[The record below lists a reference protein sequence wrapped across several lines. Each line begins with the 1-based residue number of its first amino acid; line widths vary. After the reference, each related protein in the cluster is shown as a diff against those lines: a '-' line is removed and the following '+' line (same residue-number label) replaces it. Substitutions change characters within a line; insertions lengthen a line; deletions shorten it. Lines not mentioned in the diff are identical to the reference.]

1 MTVEVA
7 EERIETQMRQTARRL
22 ARNYN
27 FPGFRKGKVPY
38 QVLLTRLGHDYLRT
52 EAIEDLLQP
61 IFEEAMEEV
70 DPEIYAQAQFM
81 DMELSPL
88 VLKFTIPLAPE
99 VKLGDYRSVR
109 REIEPVMVTDEA
121 VADALDKLRQRYQEQ
136 EPVDRP
142 VAAGD
147 LVTLSGKGVVVAVP
161 VPEPAEGEEAAAE
174 LEEIVL
180 FDTQHI
186 ELAMDDRELFP
197 GTTFV
202 ENLLDLSAGD
212 SKSFSLIFPDDFEEQ
227 EFAGREARFDV
238 EILNVQNRLLPELD
252 DALAEREGLEN
263 LAALEAITRENL
275 EKAAKSQQ
283 QNDLIEEMIDRLL
296 ETATLVYPPAAV
308 DMEVDSRI
316 ETFKNQVSRSGWEWE
331 DYLKLQ
337 GMEEGSLRGE
347 FREGAE
353 EALRRQLVLR
363 QFVLDEKL
371 KVGMDD
377 LDAKLDERLA
387 VFGDNPELAEGM
399 RNYYKSGYGFEM
411 ISSEILVDKAHERV
425 VAIFSGTA
433 PDLADLTDEETA
445 VAEDE
450 SPVEEAETEG
460 EAVLAEESEEN
471 EAEE

>member
-1 MTVEVA
+1 
-7 EERIETQMRQTARRL
+7 
-22 ARNYN
+22 
-27 FPGFRKGKVPY
+27 
-38 QVLLTRLGHDYLRT
+38 
-52 EAIEDLLQP
+52 
-61 IFEEAMEEV
+61 
-70 DPEIYAQAQFM
+70 
-81 DMELSPL
+81 
-88 VLKFTIPLAPE
+88 
-99 VKLGDYRSVR
+99 
-109 REIEPVMVTDEA
+109 
-121 VADALDKLRQRYQEQ
+121 
-136 EPVDRP
+136 
-142 VAAGD
+142 
-147 LVTLSGKGVVVAVP
+147 
-161 VPEPAEGEEAAAE
+161 
-174 LEEIVL
+174 
-180 FDTQHI
+180 
-186 ELAMDDRELFP
+186 
-197 GTTFV
+197 
-202 ENLLDLSAGD
+202 
-212 SKSFSLIFPDDFEEQ
+212 LIFPDDFEEQ